1 MYMYIFVIYV
11 VCATYQRM
19 NKVLKILVCS
29 SHWTALP
36 IVDSSRTN
44 FGSSR
49 NWMKPFETKFWK
61 YIYEIRKW
69 SAEVYDLSLN
79 ISHHKT
85 WYLALCFDNTHC
97 LKRYSGHK
105 ISQAEKSWNFHLLWN
120 WQNLFPLICQSVRR
134 KGHAGSL
141 LFIDLKCRK
150 VAQIWHL

>member
-1 MYMYIFVIYV
+1 MYLPYV

-85 WYLALCFDNTHC
+85 WYLALRFDNTHS
-97 LKRYSGHK
+97 LFWSQNL
-105 ISQAEKSWNFHLLWN
+105 ISWKSWNFHLLWN

-134 KGHAGSL
+134 KGHAGGL
-141 LFIDLKCRK
+141 LFIDLKCRE